1 MLAFAEEATS
11 RPPAAPPRRSSPT
24 PSRTFGTSVPLRLA
38 AWCSSPGACSTTRG
52 HAGLCRCPRRA
63 AMPLCPHRRVRWA
76 ATLCRC
82 PRRAAT
88 PCLRRCFR
96 RAAAPRRCRRQ
107 ASRRHRK
114 QKAKPQAPRG
124 SPTRTEARASNPRAL
139 SENNKTYIK
148 RRITC
153 CLCPR
158 SVFAPAVRQATDGP
172 RALGVLTP
180 MKSPVLLQSAA
191 YTAIAIH

>member
-1 MLAFAEEATS
+1 MLYGASSLRARAGGLWRSDACLYCCS
-11 RPPAAPPRRSSPT
+11 RRGRSPSGQLLGLTTAAQPVR
-24 PSRTFGTSVPLRLA
+24 V
-38 AWCSSPGACSTTRG
+38 
-52 HAGLCRCPRRA
+52 AGKGCG
-63 AMPLCPHRRVRWA
+63 
-76 ATLCRC
+76 
-82 PRRAAT
+82 
-88 PCLRRCFR
+88 RCFR
-96 RAAAPRRCRRQ
+96 RAAAPRRCRRR

-153 CLCPR
+153 CLCPC